1 MMNKHRFDRLQTEL
15 VALDDLLK
23 IVPEEA
29 VIDRISLEE
38 RRSRIEQKLEH
49 DPPPPRWPSAARI
62 TFNGLPVAS
71 NQGIN
76 ATFGGDAMRFFGKLI
91 TSLAAS
97 QGTTLGERGVI
108 PNQEN
113 YQIVI
118 TGTSLGSFSFDIEE
132 VSDQQSS
139 YLEAPSPVEEA
150 IKKAKEIMRSSTLEP
165 EALAEAIEE
174 TDNRALNDL
183 RGFMGVL
190 AEHEAICSL
199 SSDGDT
205 FGFDSVSQV
214 QTALSNLSQDNV
226 IEEEID
232 IRGRFQGYLPKGRRT
247 EFVDSSTRE
256 VISALVDR
264 ALSGAERINRVLDQ
278 DASIRAR
285 TRRVGSSNP
294 RYTILHFE
302 IE

>member
-1 MMNKHRFDRLQTEL
+1 M
-15 VALDDLLK
+15 
-23 IVPEEA
+23 
-29 VIDRISLEE
+29 
-38 RRSRIEQKLEH
+38 
-49 DPPPPRWPSAARI
+49 
-62 TFNGLPVAS
+62 
-71 NQGIN
+71 
-76 ATFGGDAMRFFGKLI
+76 
-91 TSLAAS
+91 
-97 QGTTLGERGVI
+97 I

-232 IRGRFQGYLPKGRRT
+232 IRGRFQGYLPKG
-247 EFVDSSTRE
+247 SK
-256 VISALVDR
+256 DR
-264 ALSGAERINRVLDQ
+264 VCR
-278 DASIRAR
+278 
-285 TRRVGSSNP
+285 
-294 RYTILHFE
+294 
-302 IE
+302 